1 MYRIYITLI
10 EIMAAAV
17 FSIPLWVIYYKR
29 CFQSRKQT
37 LLYMV
42 SDGIYTLGLY

>member
-17 FSIPLWVIYYKR
+17 FIIPLWM
-29 CFQSRKQT
+29 
-37 LLYMV
+37 LYHKTRLV
-42 SDGIYTLGLY
+42 SFYQLYGENSEM